1 MKPEYLNHIE
11 LVRQTIAKNLTDNE
25 FELFMYQCRRTGLDP
40 LSRQIYALKRFDR
53 SQGTEVL
60 TIQVSVDGLRLIA
73 ERTGKYAGQL
83 GPFWCGKDGKWRDVW
98 LEDTP
103 PAAAK
108 VGVLRTD
115 FREPLWGVAT
125 WRSYRQTKQNG
136 ELLQS
141 WQNMPDLMLAK
152 CAEALALRKA
162 FPLELSGLYTSEEI
176 AETETTVISDTHE
189 LNLSERETLMKEI
202 NNLMEITG
210 LNSKEEKLEFCSSTL
225 GREVKSAR
233 ELSMEELKKLYEKL
247 VTA

>member
-210 LNSKEEKLEFCSSTL
+210 LNSKEEKLEF
-225 GREVKSAR
+225 
-233 ELSMEELKKLYEKL
+233 
-247 VTA
+247 